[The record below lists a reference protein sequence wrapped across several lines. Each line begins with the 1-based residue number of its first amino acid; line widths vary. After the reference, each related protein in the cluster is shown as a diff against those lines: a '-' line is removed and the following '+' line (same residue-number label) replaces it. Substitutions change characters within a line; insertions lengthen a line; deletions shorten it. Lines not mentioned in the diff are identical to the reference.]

1 MFFDAKMA
9 LTVSKTKN
17 SITRQ
22 DKIDF
27 FELPQKNMSVQSKLH
42 YLNASECDILLGS
55 IRNQKHKLI
64 VLIMLDCGLRVSE
77 CRTLKYSNFDFKE
90 KLLTVSC
97 LKKRGMSI
105 QRVIPISDRLY
116 HLLAEHLAS
125 QKNINKDSFLFPGIG
140 KNNDGAICRD
150 TVNKLLTRLKPRT
163 NIYHLHPHALRHTF
177 ATHLLIN
184 DVPIHNIKSLLGH
197 NKLDTTLVYT
207 HIPVDQLRSNI
218 SSLAKKKTF
227 FRRWVDYFFPIKSKP
242 INISFSQQNISVGRN
257 DELQLLQGLSLKR
270 VNTFIIGDIGVGKSH
285 LLEQICV
292 SIDHVLRFDDLDNI
306 KRTLGNTLLYLYK
319 NEKQTVYNLIYGDF
333 DLNKAQTRIT
343 RESVANLCDEIKKV
357 TVKKEYTIVIDS
369 IDGITPK
376 TVRVLELLKDHFT
389 IIAAARSIKVNHTS
403 LFWDFER
410 IQIKSLSRHHALE
423 LIQRLTHDLEV
434 EDYYVLLNHIY
445 EQTNGNPRAIYE
457 LVNRYRKEPILTKEV
472 VKSIRHAGAL
482 PEYDMTIFIA
492 IILGAIACLRYFTAE
507 TGNVSL
513 RTIGGCALILL
524 LLSRYI
530 FPKFKRKYI

>member
-1 MFFDAKMA
+1 
-9 LTVSKTKN
+9 
-17 SITRQ
+17 
-22 DKIDF
+22 
-27 FELPQKNMSVQSKLH
+27 
-42 YLNASECDILLGS
+42 
-55 IRNQKHKLI
+55 
-64 VLIMLDCGLRVSE
+64 
-77 CRTLKYSNFDFKE
+77 
-90 KLLTVSC
+90 
-97 LKKRGMSI
+97 
-105 QRVIPISDRLY
+105 
-116 HLLAEHLAS
+116 
-125 QKNINKDSFLFPGIG
+125 
-140 KNNDGAICRD
+140 
-150 TVNKLLTRLKPRT
+150 
-163 NIYHLHPHALRHTF
+163 
-177 ATHLLIN
+177 
-184 DVPIHNIKSLLGH
+184 
-197 NKLDTTLVYT
+197 
-207 HIPVDQLRSNI
+207 
-218 SSLAKKKTF
+218 
-227 FRRWVDYFFPIKSKP
+227 
-242 INISFSQQNISVGRN
+242 
-257 DELQLLQGLSLKR
+257 LLQGLSLKR